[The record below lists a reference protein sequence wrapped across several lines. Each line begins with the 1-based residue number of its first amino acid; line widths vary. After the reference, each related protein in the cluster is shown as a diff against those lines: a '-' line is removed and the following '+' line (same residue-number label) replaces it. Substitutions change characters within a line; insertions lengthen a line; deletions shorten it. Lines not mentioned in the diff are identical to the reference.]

1 VSEPLYLPEPYQP
14 GVHYVEAPVEQ
25 LAETI
30 RQYLADD
37 DARRRIT
44 EEAYRFV
51 TTELTLERSFSRLL
65 ELAREA
71 TLRAA

>member
-1 VSEPLYLPEPYQP
+1 MGEELLPTHPNAWREPRELKPC
-14 GVHYVEAPVEQ
+14 V
-25 LAETI
+25 
-30 RQYLADD
+30 RDD

-51 TTELTLERSFSRLL
+51 TTELTLDRSFSRLL